1 MRNLP
6 PMNSLRFFDSAAR
19 HLNLSLAAQELGVSH
34 SAVSQQIR
42 QLETWLG
49 CKLFERHSEGVRLT
63 AAGQDLQRACQPAF
77 DMLEQRLAELQG
89 RAASP
94 HVVVGA
100 PASLLSN
107 WIIPRLEHFERDHP
121 AIQVRLQTA
130 TDIALLERG
139 VVDVL
144 IVADTHQSPTIEAL
158 PLFQEA
164 IGPVCTPELAH
175 RIREPADVLGAPLLH
190 TASRPAAWDH
200 WAHACGA
207 TLDPRQ
213 PGRRFDQLGHML
225 EAAAAGLGIGIAPG
239 NSYRPTCAR
248 AGCPRRSDSGKQV
261 AGSACTPAP
270 MPGRSWITSSA
281 GWPAKHSPTHPEAT
295 SDRSGICPRGKTR
308 DGSSA

>member
-1 MRNLP
+1 MDIRFSNINDMRNLP

-42 QLETWLG
+42 QLEAWLG

-63 AAGQDLQRACQPAF
+63 GAGQDLQRACHPAF

-89 RAASP
+89 RSASP

-121 AIQVRLQTA
+121 GIQVRLQTA
-130 TDIALLERG
+130 SDIALLERR

-144 IVADTHQSPTIEAL
+144 IVADAHQSPAIEAL
-158 PLFQEA
+158 PLFLET
-164 IGPVCTPELAH
+164 IGPVCTPDLAR
-175 RIREPADVLGAPLLH
+175 RIRGPADVLAAPLLH

-200 WAHACGA
+200 WAQACGA
-207 TLDPRQ
+207 ALDPRQ

-225 EAAAAGLGIGIAPG
+225 EAATAGLGIGIAP
-239 NSYRPTCAR
+239 RELVRADLR
-248 AGCPRRSDSGKQV
+248 AGRLAAPLGFQETGGRFSLYARTDAGPIVDDVKRWLAGEAQSDAS
-261 AGSACTPAP
+261 
-270 MPGRSWITSSA
+270 
-281 GWPAKHSPTHPEAT
+281 
-295 SDRSGICPRGKTR
+295 
-308 DGSSA
+308 

>member
-130 TDIALLERG
+130 TDIALLERR

-144 IVADTHQSPTIEAL
+144 IVADAHQSPTIEAL
-158 PLFQEA
+158 PLFLEA
-164 IGPVCTPELAH
+164 IGPVCTPELAR

-207 TLDPRQ
+207 MLDPRQ
-213 PGRRFDQLGHML
+213 TGRRFDQLGHML
-225 EAAAAGLGIGIAPG
+225 EAAAAGLGIGIAP
-239 NSYRPTCAR
+239 RELVQADIR
-248 AGCPRRSDSGKQV
+248 AGRLAAPLGFRETGGRFSLYARTDAGPIVDDLKRWLAGEAQSG
-261 AGSACTPAP
+261 AS
-270 MPGRSWITSSA
+270 
-281 GWPAKHSPTHPEAT
+281 
-295 SDRSGICPRGKTR
+295 
-308 DGSSA
+308 

>member
-63 AAGQDLQRACQPAF
+63 AAGQDLQRACHPAF

-130 TDIALLERG
+130 TDIGLLERRI
-139 VVDVL
+139 VDVL
-144 IVADTHQSPTIEAL
+144 IVADEHHLPAIEAL
-158 PLFQEA
+158 PLFRET
-164 IGPVCTPELAH
+164 IGPVCTPGIAR
-175 RIREPADVLGAPLLH
+175 RINTPADVPRTPLLH
-190 TASRPAAWDH
+190 TASRPAAWEY
-200 WAHACGA
+200 WSQACGVA
-207 TLDPRQ
+207 LDTRQ
-213 PGRRFDQLGHML
+213 PGRQFDQLGHML
-225 EAAAAGLGIGIAPG
+225 EAAAAGLGIGIAP
-239 NSYRPTCAR
+239 RELAQADIR
-248 AGCPRRSDSGKQV
+248 AGRLVAPLGFLATGGRFSLYARPDAGPMVNDLKHWLTAQAHSDAS
-261 AGSACTPAP
+261 
-270 MPGRSWITSSA
+270 
-281 GWPAKHSPTHPEAT
+281 
-295 SDRSGICPRGKTR
+295 
-308 DGSSA
+308 

>member
-1 MRNLP
+1 
-6 PMNSLRFFDSAAR
+6 MNSLRFFDSAAR

-63 AAGQDLQRACQPAF
+63 GAGQDLQRASDPAF

-89 RAASP
+89 RSASP

-121 AIQVRLQTA
+121 DIQVRLQTA
-130 TDIALLERG
+130 ADIALLERR

-144 IVADTHQSPTIEAL
+144 IVADAHESPTIEAL
-158 PLFQEA
+158 PLFLET
-164 IGPVCTPELAH
+164 IGPVCTPELAR
-175 RIREPADVLGAPLLH
+175 RIREPADVLDTPLLH

-200 WAHACGA
+200 WAHACGV

-213 PGRRFDQLGHML
+213 PGRRLDQLGHML
-225 EAAAAGLGIGIAPG
+225 EAAAAGLGVGIAP
-239 NSYRPTCAR
+239 RELVQADIR
-248 AGCPRRSDSGKQV
+248 AGRLAAPLGFRETGGRFSLYARTD
-261 AGSACTPAP
+261 AGPAV
-270 MPGRSWITSSA
+270 GDLKRWLAGQARSSA
-281 GWPAKHSPTHPEAT
+281 S
-295 SDRSGICPRGKTR
+295 
-308 DGSSA
+308 

>member
-63 AAGQDLQRACQPAF
+63 AAGQDLQRACHPAF

-121 AIQVRLQTA
+121 DIQVRLQTA
-130 TDIALLERG
+130 TDIGLLERRI
-139 VVDVL
+139 VDVL
-144 IVADTHQSPTIEAL
+144 IVADEHHLPAIEAL
-158 PLFQEA
+158 PLFRET
-164 IGPVCTPELAH
+164 IGPVCTPGIAR
-175 RIREPADVLGAPLLH
+175 RIHTPADVPRTPLLH
-190 TASRPAAWDH
+190 TASRPAAWEY
-200 WAHACGA
+200 WAQACGVA
-207 TLDPRQ
+207 LDTRQ
-213 PGRRFDQLGHML
+213 PGRQFDQLGHML
-225 EAAAAGLGIGIAPG
+225 EAAAAGLGIGIAP
-239 NSYRPTCAR
+239 RELAQADIR
-248 AGCPRRSDSGKQV
+248 AGRLVAPLGFLATGGRFSLYARPDAGPMVNDLKHWLTAQAHSDAS
-261 AGSACTPAP
+261 
-270 MPGRSWITSSA
+270 
-281 GWPAKHSPTHPEAT
+281 
-295 SDRSGICPRGKTR
+295 
-308 DGSSA
+308 

>member
-1 MRNLP
+1 MDIRFSNITDMRNLP

-42 QLETWLG
+42 QLEAWLG

-63 AAGQDLQRACQPAF
+63 GAGQDLQRACHPAF

-89 RAASP
+89 RSASP

-121 AIQVRLQTA
+121 GIQVRLQTA
-130 TDIALLERG
+130 SDIALLERR

-144 IVADTHQSPTIEAL
+144 IVADAHQSPAIEAL
-158 PLFQEA
+158 PLFLET
-164 IGPVCTPELAH
+164 IGPVCTPDLAR
-175 RIREPADVLGAPLLH
+175 RIRGPADVLAAPLLH

-200 WAHACGA
+200 WAQACGA
-207 TLDPRQ
+207 ALDPRQ

-225 EAAAAGLGIGIAPG
+225 EAAAAGLGIGIAP
-239 NSYRPTCAR
+239 RELVRADLR
-248 AGCPRRSDSGKQV
+248 AGRLAAPLGFQETGGRFSLYARTDAGPIVDDVKRWLAGEAQSDAS
-261 AGSACTPAP
+261 
-270 MPGRSWITSSA
+270 
-281 GWPAKHSPTHPEAT
+281 
-295 SDRSGICPRGKTR
+295 
-308 DGSSA
+308 